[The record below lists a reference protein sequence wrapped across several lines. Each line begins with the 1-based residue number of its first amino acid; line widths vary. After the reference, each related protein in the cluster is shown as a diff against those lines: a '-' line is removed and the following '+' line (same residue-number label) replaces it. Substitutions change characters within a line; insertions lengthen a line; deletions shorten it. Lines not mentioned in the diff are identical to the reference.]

1 MTVHIPRCDAAIHN
15 AVEAGTCVMLQD
27 RELVYAGPLSKM
39 PEAEGRMVL
48 LSAVD
53 FARLTAHLDRKM
65 AS

>member
-1 MTVHIPRCDAAIHN
+1 
-15 AVEAGTCVMLQD
+15 MLQD